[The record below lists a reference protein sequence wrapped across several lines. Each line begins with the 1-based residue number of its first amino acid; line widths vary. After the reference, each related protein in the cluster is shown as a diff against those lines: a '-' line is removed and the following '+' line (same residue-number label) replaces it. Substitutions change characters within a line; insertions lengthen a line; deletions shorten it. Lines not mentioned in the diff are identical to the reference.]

1 MELRF
6 ALAETDQ
13 QLEKNLN
20 IFLSPVLLKLES
32 PHEVVRTKVK
42 KFF

>member
-6 ALAETDQ
+6 AIAETDQ
-13 QLEKNLN
+13 QLEKTLN

-32 PHEVVRTKVK
+32 PHEAVKTKVG
-42 KFF
+42 KF